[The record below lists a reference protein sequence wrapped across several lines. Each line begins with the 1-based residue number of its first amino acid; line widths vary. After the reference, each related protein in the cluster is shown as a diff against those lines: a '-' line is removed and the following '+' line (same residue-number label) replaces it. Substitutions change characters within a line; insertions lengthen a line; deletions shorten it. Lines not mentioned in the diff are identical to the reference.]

1 MKNYK
6 YTPFNILGF
15 IIFLMSFVLIITLYK
30 DFSFY
35 FLMYPL
41 FGLLFVL
48 IDYYFQSKRY
58 NFKKLLLIESI
69 ISIPIILYFINGLAI
84 NF

>member
-1 MKNYK
+1 
-6 YTPFNILGF
+6 
-15 IIFLMSFVLIITLYK
+15 MSFVLIITLYK

-35 FLMYPL
+35 FLIYPL

-69 ISIPIILYFINGLAI
+69 ISAPLILYFINGIA
-84 NF
+84 NTF